1 MQDLSD
7 ITDAPG
13 EVLLVS
19 DPAMAEHD
27 PGPGHPE
34 CPQRLAAVCDL
45 LRTKPVAGTGWATP
59 QPARCPLIERVHA
72 PAYVDRL
79 DQLRATTARPDADT
93 LVSPGSIAAARLA
106 AGAAID
112 AVSAVVSG
120 RARRAF
126 ALVRPPGHH
135 AEVDRAMGF
144 CLFNNIAI
152 AAAHAR
158 AELGCRRV
166 LIVDWDVHHGNG
178 TQHAFFD
185 RRDILFF
192 STHRFPFWP
201 GTGDLHEIGTDAGIG
216 FTVNVPLPVGCG
228 DTAYR
233 AVFDELLVPI
243 AEDFEPELI
252 LVSAGF
258 DAHVRDP
265 LGGMSMTTEGYGS
278 LCSVV
283 CELADRLCDG
293 RVVLVL
299 EGGYDLDALAGSV
312 RACVDVLAGAAPPE
326 PQEVK
331 GSEDSAA
338 RAIDEVRRVHRGSWP
353 LQ

>member
-1 MQDLSD
+1 M
-7 ITDAPG
+7 TA
-13 EVLLVS
+13 EVLLLS
-19 DPAMAEHD
+19 DPAMFEHD

-34 CPQRLAAVCDL
+34 RPQRLVTVCDA
-45 LRTKPVAGTGWATP
+45 LRTQPVAGTRWAIP
-59 QPARCPLIERVHA
+59 QPAPNPLLERVHA
-72 PAYVDRL
+72 PVYVDHLDELRGTSARL
-79 DQLRATTARPDADT
+79 DADT

-106 AGAAID
+106 AGAAVD
-112 AVSAVVSG
+112 AVTAVIAG

-144 CLFNNIAI
+144 CLLNNIAV

-158 AELGCRRV
+158 ADLGCRRV

-185 RRDILFF
+185 RRDVLFF

-201 GTGDLHEIGTDAGIG
+201 GTGDLHEIGADAGIG
-216 FTVNVPLPVGCG
+216 FTVNVPLPAGCG
-228 DTAYR
+228 DTEYR
-233 AVFDELLVPI
+233 AVFDELLVPV
-243 AEDFEPELI
+243 ADDFEPELI

-258 DAHVRDP
+258 DAHTRDP
-265 LGGMSMTTEGYGS
+265 LGGMSMTTQGYRS
-278 LCSVV
+278 LCGVV

-293 RVVLVL
+293 RLALIL

-312 RACVDVLAGAAPPE
+312 RACVEVLAGAASPESRAPPE
-326 PQEVK
+326 PQEVM
-331 GSEDSAA
+331 GSEGSAE
-338 RAIDEVRRVHRGSWP
+338 RVIGEVRRIHRGFWP

>member
-1 MQDLSD
+1 M
-7 ITDAPG
+7 TDTAG
-13 EVLLVS
+13 EVLLLS
-19 DPAMAEHD
+19 DPAMFEHD

-34 CPQRLAAVCDL
+34 CPQRLEAVCDA
-45 LRTKPVAGTGWATP
+45 LRRQPVAGTRWATP
-59 QPARCPLIERVHA
+59 HPARRSLIERIHA

-79 DQLRATTARPDADT
+79 DELRGTSATLDADT
-93 LVSPGSIAAARLA
+93 RVSPGSIAAARLA
-106 AGAAID
+106 AGAAVD
-112 AVSAVVSG
+112 AVTAVISG

-135 AEVDRAMGF
+135 AEADRAMGF

-185 RRDILFF
+185 RSDVLFF
-192 STHRFPFWP
+192 STHRYPFWP
-201 GTGDLHEIGTDAGIG
+201 GTGDLHEIGADAGIG
-216 FTVNVPLPVGCG
+216 FTVNVPLPAGCG
-228 DTAYR
+228 DTEYR
-233 AVFDELLVPI
+233 AVFDRLLVPV
-243 AEDFEPELI
+243 ADDFEPELV

-265 LGGMSMTTEGYGS
+265 LGGMSMTTAGYGS
-278 LCSVV
+278 LCVV
-283 CELADRLCDG
+283 VRELADRLCGG
-293 RVVLVL
+293 RLVLIL
-299 EGGYDLDALAGSV
+299 EGGYDLDALASSV
-312 RACVDVLAGAAPPE
+312 RTCVEVLAGPAPPE

-331 GSEDSAA
+331 GSEGSAE
-338 RAIDEVRRVHRGSWP
+338 RAIDEVRRVHRGFWP